1 MSRKPQTCSICKIS
15 GHNKKSC
22 TQEPSDVCTEIVENG
37 ILDVEYILNNQPII
51 DEEDY
56 DDQRGNLERR
66 YRRTLKKLRNKR
78 ERGTNEEYFF
88 RNRSGFSERKSANE
102 C

>member
-1 MSRKPQTCSICKIS
+1 MSRKPQTCSICKIA

-56 DDQRGNLERR
+56 DNEISILEKE
-66 YRRTLKKLRNKR
+66 YAKKLKDLKRKR
-78 ERGTNEEYFF
+78 ERKPNEKYFF
-88 RNRSGFSERKSANE
+88 RNI
-102 C
+102 